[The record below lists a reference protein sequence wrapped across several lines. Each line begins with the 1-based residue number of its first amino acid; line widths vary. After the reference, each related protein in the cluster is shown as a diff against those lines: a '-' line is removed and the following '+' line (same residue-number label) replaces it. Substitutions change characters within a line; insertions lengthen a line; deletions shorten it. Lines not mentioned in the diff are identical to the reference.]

1 MKHLLLICLSLAI
14 LTTSCKKTKE
24 SLTVAHGEI
33 TESVYA
39 SGKVKAIDQYNVYS
53 TVNGVV
59 QEIPVNVGDRVAAG
73 QTILALDNLTSGLNT
88 ENAKAALELSA
99 ENSRKGSDKLREIE
113 LSVTLALERLRL
125 DSIQFGRQKN
135 LWEQKA
141 STQFEFDQKKLT
153 YDNSLLNYQSAKA
166 RLAQLKTQLQNDL
179 RRASINYDLNKKIF
193 SDYSIKSAFDGKVYD
208 ILKER
213 GELVTPQTVLAVIG
227 RADTFFLELEID
239 ENDIIKINRGQ
250 KALVTMDSYKGQ
262 VLEAVISKINPIMN
276 ERSRTFTVEAQLTT
290 PPAKLFPNLTA
301 EANIVIRSKQN
312 TITIPNS
319 YIVDKSYVLM
329 ANDEKRAIKIGLR
342 DYQKSEVLEGLHAND
357 IIYKPQ

>member
-1 MKHLLLICLSLAI
+1 MKRILSVALCLIFVLA
-14 LTTSCKKTKE
+14 SCKKAKE
-24 SLTVAHGEI
+24 SLTVTRGEI

-59 QEIPVNVGDRVAAG
+59 QAIPVNVGDRVVAG

-99 ENSRKGSDKLREIE
+99 ENSRKGSDKLQE
-113 LSVTLALERLRL
+113 LELGVSIALERLRL
-125 DSIQFGRQKN
+125 DSIQFARQKR
-135 LWEQKA
+135 LWEQNA
-141 STQFEFDQKKLT
+141 STQFEFDQKKLA
-153 YDNSLLNYQSAKA
+153 YDNSLLNYQTAKT

-179 RRASINYDLNKKIF
+179 RRASINYDLNKKIY

-227 RADTFFLELEID
+227 RADTFMLELEVD
-239 ENDIIKINRGQ
+239 ENDIIKLNLGQ

-276 ERSRTFTVEAQLTT
+276 ERSRTFTVEAQLTN

-342 DYQKSEVLEGLHAND
+342 DYQKSEVIEGLHAND

>member
-1 MKHLLLICLSLAI
+1 MKPLLLVCLSLA
-14 LTTSCKKTKE
+14 LLSSSCKKNNE
-24 SLTVAHGEI
+24 SLTVTRSDI

-59 QEIPVNVGDRVAAG
+59 LEIPIKVGDRVAVG
-73 QTILALDNLTSGLNT
+73 QTILALDNITSGLNT

-113 LSVTLALERLRL
+113 LSVTIALERLRL

-141 STQFEFDQKKLT
+141 STQFEFDQKKLV
-153 YDNSLLNYQSAKA
+153 YDNSLLNYQSTKA

-179 RRASINYDLNKKIF
+179 KRASINYDLNKKLY

-213 GELVTPQTVLAVIG
+213 GELVNPQTVLAVIG
-227 RADTFFLELEID
+227 RADTFMLELEVD
-239 ENDIIKINRGQ
+239 ENDIINVSQGQ
-250 KALVTMDSYKGQ
+250 KTLVTMDSYKGH
-262 VLEAVISKINPIMN
+262 VIEAVISKINPIMN
-276 ERSRTFTVEAQLTT
+276 ERSRTFTVEAQFTT
-290 PPAKLFPNLTA
+290 PPMKLYPNLTA
-301 EANIVIRSKQN
+301 EANIILQSKHN

-319 YIVDKSYVLM
+319 YIVDKKYVIM
-329 ANDEKRAIKIGLR
+329 ANDEKRAIKIGLK
-342 DYQKSEVLEGLHAND
+342 DYQKSEVLEGLNAKD